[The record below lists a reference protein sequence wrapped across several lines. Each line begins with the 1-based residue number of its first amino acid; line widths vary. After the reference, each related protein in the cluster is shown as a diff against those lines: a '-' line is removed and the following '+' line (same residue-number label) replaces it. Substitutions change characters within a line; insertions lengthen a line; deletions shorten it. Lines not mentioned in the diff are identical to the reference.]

1 MAISANIFEKCLPA
15 IGTNINECG
24 GLTLCDVST
33 ATPALLETIFKDGS
47 SFRDMGALLAT
58 QFEIKACGAKVNG
71 LFDFLM
77 ANKKMMTNRVI
88 KVPLGP
94 GNSEIM
100 PFIMA
105 GQKSVIN
112 SEYWS
117 VPNLFN
123 TAGTYTI
130 QIRSRTSIPLDTSWF
145 AVGSNVYVFS
155 KSTAG
160 SALRGSF
167 KITQSEPSSFGG
179 NSTIKLTA
187 TAENTTLGSAAKSA
201 FSGFSSG
208 SPLSTAFLVIG
219 SPNVQDVE
227 SWCNNRPGLNPAKN
241 VAFWWEVDRW
251 TMCTDEYYEA
261 AYKRL
266 KEGNP
271 YFARFGDIDATQR
284 NKQYGERFQREWLN
298 KFFWNKP
305 ISSNQTLANY
315 RSLEQV
321 NSFVSPGGAAY
332 GGLYLPGEGRCVG
345 RKANAIGVYEQ
356 LSECGSVKDLQGQRL
371 NLVEL
376 FQQDIY
382 DVWRARGDQGIPNDV
397 IEIYT
402 DNFTRSQIQ
411 RSMIQYYNVLSA
423 GLARFNIDTKQVMMG
438 NMGQLG
444 FNYDEYKLDYPMVT
458 IRVVTHNFFD
468 DFAAA
473 ARAESVD
480 STGRFLWILDWTSI
494 YPGIITSNRK
504 VHRTGDIEKL
514 AAVDYNYA
522 CVMENPTQ
530 EVSLNSLTW
539 AAIVECT
546 STSRIVENFASEKL
560 PSYSGVTGST
570 PYDLYDIT

>member
-24 GLTLCDVST
+24 GLTMCDIST
-33 ATPALLETIFKDGS
+33 ATPSMLDSIFKEGS
-47 SFRDMGALLAT
+47 QFRDMGALLAT
-58 QFEIKACGAKVNG
+58 QFEIKACGARVNG

-77 ANKKMMTNRVI
+77 ANKKMMSNRVI

-94 GNSEIM
+94 GNTEIM
-100 PFIMA
+100 PFVMA

-112 SEYWS
+112 DEYWS
-117 VPNLFN
+117 VPNLSN
-123 TAGTYTI
+123 SGGTYTI
-130 QIRSRTSIPLDTSWF
+130 HARSRTSVPLDTSWF
-145 AVGSNVYVFS
+145 APNMNIYVFS
-155 KSTAG
+155 KSSAG

-167 KITQSEPSSFGG
+167 KITSSAPSSFGG
-179 NSTIKLTA
+179 NSTIQITA
-187 TAENTTLGSAAKSA
+187 TAENTTLGSSAKAA
-201 FSGFSSG
+201 FSGFTVG
-208 SPLSTAFLVIG
+208 SPLSTAFLVRG
-219 SPNVQDVE
+219 TPNIQDVE
-227 SWCNNRPGLNPAKN
+227 RWCENRPGLNPAKN

-251 TMCTDEYYEA
+251 TMCTDELYEA

-266 KEGNP
+266 KDGNP
-271 YFARFGDIDATQR
+271 YFARFGDIDSAAR

-321 NSFVSPGGAAY
+321 TSFVSPGGQAY
-332 GGLYLPGEGRCVG
+332 GGLYVPSEGRCVG
-345 RKANAIGVYEQ
+345 RRANAIGVYEQ
-356 LSECGSVKDLQGQRL
+356 QAECGYVKDLQGQRL

-376 FQQDIY
+376 FQQDLY

-402 DNFTRSQIQ
+402 DTFTRSQIQ
-411 RSMIQYYNVLSA
+411 RSMIQYYNNLSA
-423 GLARFNIDTKQVMMG
+423 GLARFVIDTKDVMMG
-438 NMGQLG
+438 KMGQLG
-444 FNYDEYKLDYPMVT
+444 FNYDEYKLDYPPTT
-458 IRVVTHNFFD
+458 IRIVTHFFFD

-480 STGRFLWILDWTSI
+480 STGRFLWILDWNSI
-494 YPGIITSNRK
+494 YPAIITSNRK
-504 VHRTGDIEKL
+504 VHRTGDINDLSK
-514 AAVDYNYA
+514 VDYNYA
-522 CVMENPTQ
+522 CVLENPTQ

-539 AAIVECT
+539 AVINECPA
-546 STSRIVENFASEKL
+546 TSRIIENFAAEKL
-560 PSYSGVTGST
+560 PSYSGVTGAS